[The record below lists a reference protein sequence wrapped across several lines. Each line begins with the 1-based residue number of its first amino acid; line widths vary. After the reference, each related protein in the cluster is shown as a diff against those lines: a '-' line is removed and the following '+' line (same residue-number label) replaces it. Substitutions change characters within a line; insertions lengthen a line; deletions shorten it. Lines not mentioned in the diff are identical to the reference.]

1 VWFIAIHADK
11 THIKKGGSRVKKKNV
26 INSRVMERW
35 FVTFGVFLFFGF
47 FFPETVFLCITL
59 AVLELTL

>member
-1 VWFIAIHADK
+1 
-11 THIKKGGSRVKKKNV
+11 
-26 INSRVMERW
+26 
-35 FVTFGVFLFFGF
+35 LFFGF